1 MADEPRVTPYLL
13 YEDTNAAVDWLS
25 RAFGFEEH
33 LRFTNDDGLI
43 THAELRLDDGVV
55 FLGRPGA
62 DYRNP
67 KHLGAVTVGIHVY
80 VDAVDAHYER
90 AREAGAEI
98 LAEPADQDYGDRRYT
113 AADLEGHYWFFAQ
126 HVRDVAPEDWG
137 AATTAWRLRR

>member
-1 MADEPRVTPYLL
+1 MLPSTG
-13 YEDTNAAVDWLS
+13 S
-25 RAFGFEEH
+25 RG
-33 LRFTNDDGLI
+33 RSGSRS

-137 AATTAWRLRR
+137 AATTA